1 MRILLIHS
9 QDFIR
14 GDEDASVEVEAQLL
28 RGKGH
33 DVELLLFDNAAFE
46 ALPLWK
52 RLKALFSNHLAVKKV
67 QKILTDY
74 QPDVVHLHN
83 ILLLQ
88 TRQALGKLMHKV
100 GLPLVMTL
108 HNDRSAPL

>member
-83 ILLLQ
+83 IFYY
-88 TRQALGKLMHKV
+88 ASPGIIKPIHKA
-100 GLPLVMTL
+100 GLEPPS
-108 HNDRSAPL
+108 NDLA